1 MYSNGDPRRKLFTL
15 VVLVSFYVFTD
26 AQVPRQDPVP
36 LDRAPQDKIK
46 IFTEE
51 VVIPLFVY
59 DNQRL
64 GPSKASLG
72 PEDIV
77 LVEDHVHQEV
87 KSIGRVPAHVMFILD
102 TAGELNP
109 AMRTTTTGEIATRIV
124 ADLQASDEIALLQS
138 GGGVQLIQDWTRDK
152 KEVLATLK
160 SKLLSGKRSHLVSAL
175 NHAIA
180 RLREVPAG
188 NRHLVLITDGVD
200 TSSAAP
206 ELTEAIRQLLISN
219 TTVHVIGY
227 TAVGR
232 KTIQRQN
239 PLFKITSKK
248 RKTAKD
254 IVDEILNPTEIPEY
268 QRRNKIYLIIDT
280 DVPMRRKRSE
290 YREAT
295 KESEKWLT
303 SLAEE
308 TGGVVIIPSSV
319 EQMIARSHEV
329 AREIDVQYVLTYKPK
344 RSLALV
350 VEEEY
355 RKIRVTPRQAGIQVR
370 TRPGYI
376 ALPR

>member
-1 MYSNGDPRRKLFTL
+1 MYSNGDPRRKLLTL
-15 VVLVSFYVFTD
+15 VVLVSFYVFTN

-77 LVEDHVHQEV
+77 LVEDHAHQEV

-200 TSSAAP
+200 TSGAAP
-206 ELTEAIRQLLISN
+206 ELTDTIRQLLISN

-239 PLFKITSKK
+239 PLVKITSKK

-355 RKIRVTPRQAGIQVR
+355 REIRVTPRQAGIQVR